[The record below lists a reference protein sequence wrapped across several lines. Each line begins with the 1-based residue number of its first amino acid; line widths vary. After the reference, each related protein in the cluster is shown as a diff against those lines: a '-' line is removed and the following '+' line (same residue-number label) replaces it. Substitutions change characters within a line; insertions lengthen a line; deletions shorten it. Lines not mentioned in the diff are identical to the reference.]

1 MIDLFEKKKM
11 NEFSKKVKSVFNL
24 MTISRKFNIIGSSAL
39 KNIRYSNDY
48 DLNELYSKQL
58 NTQEALTTITKM
70 FQAKFVE
77 ANKDPTLFITD
88 FKCGIDKDG
97 EPLRWNK
104 VDMAKGYK
112 TMNNGETISFSSAL
126 LLRSVTKLDVVKILD
141 GVFTE
146 FSDNYYIKLGNK
158 ANFDPLETE
167 NENMKHSLEQSFHE
181 YYYEQNNLFKG
192 LKRSFS
198 YFLFDGE
205 KKNKATLTKLM
216 NFFNSPIGK
225 IYQAKSNIGTIVL
238 LIENVSEFR
247 EPSIAD
253 VKKNIQ
259 IVKSKLAEF
268 PFKNVER
275 HLDSA
280 LKSSSLKLCM
290 GHISQAE
297 TGLKEIVNR
306 STEEFVYR
314 NPKVILH

>member
-1 MIDLFEKKKM
+1 MLDLFEKKDVSK
-11 NEFSKKVKSVFNL
+11 FSKKIKAVFNL
-24 MTISRKFNIIGSSAL
+24 MTISRKFNIIGSSSL
-39 KNIRYSNDY
+39 KNIRYVNDF
-48 DLNELYSKQL
+48 DLNELYSKQM
-58 NTQEALTTITKM
+58 NTQEALDTIYKM
-70 FQAKFVE
+70 FVAKFVE
-77 ANKDPTLFITD
+77 ADKDPTLFITD
-88 FKCGIDKDG
+88 FKCGHDKDG

-112 TMNNGETISFSSAL
+112 TMNNGETISFLTAL
-126 LLRSVTKLDVVKILD
+126 LLKGDTKLDVVKILD

-167 NENMKHSLEQSFHE
+167 NENLKHSLEQSFHE
-181 YYYEQNNLFKG
+181 YYYEENNLFKG

-205 KKNKATLTKLM
+205 KKNNATLTKLM
-216 NFFNSPIGK
+216 DFFNSPVGK
-225 IYQAKSNIGTIVL
+225 IYQAKSNIGTIIL
-238 LIENVSEFR
+238 IIENVSKFR

-253 VKKNIQ
+253 VKKNIL

-268 PFKNVER
+268 SFKNVER

-280 LKSSSLKLCM
+280 LKSSSLKLCLK
-290 GHISQAE
+290 HLNQAE

-306 STEEFVYR
+306 STEDFVYR
-314 NPKVILH
+314 NPKVLLH

>member
-1 MIDLFEKKKM
+1 MIDLFERKKM

-58 NTQEALTTITKM
+58 NTQEALNTITKM

-77 ANKDPTLFITD
+77 ADKDPTLFITD

-104 VDMAKGYK
+104 TDMSKGYK
-112 TMNNGETISFSSAL
+112 IMNNGEKISFQSAL
-126 LLRSVTKLDVVKILD
+126 LLKGDTKLDVVKNLD

-158 ANFDPLETE
+158 SNFDPAGTE
-167 NENMKHSLEQSFHE
+167 NENMKYSLEQSFHE

-205 KKNKATLTKLM
+205 KKNSATLTKLM
-216 NFFNSPIGK
+216 DFFNSSVGK
-225 IYQAKSNIGTIVL
+225 IYQAKSNIATIVL
-238 LIENVSEFR
+238 LIENVSKFR
-247 EPSIAD
+247 EPSVAD

-268 PFKNVER
+268 SLKNVER

-280 LKSSSLKLCM
+280 LKSSSLKLCLA
-290 GHISQAE
+290 HLTQAE

-306 STEEFVYR
+306 TTEEFVYR
-314 NPKVILH
+314 NPKVLLH

>member
-58 NTQEALTTITKM
+58 NTQEALTTIQKM

-77 ANKDPTLFITD
+77 ADKDPTLFITD
-88 FKCGIDKDG
+88 FKCGHDKDG

-104 VDMAKGYK
+104 FNMAKGYK
-112 TMNNGETISFSSAL
+112 IMNNGEKISFQSAL
-126 LLRSVTKLDVVKILD
+126 LLKGDTKLDVVKNLD
-141 GVFTE
+141 GIFTE
-146 FSDNYYIKLGNK
+146 FSDNYYIKLGNNS
-158 ANFDPLETE
+158 NFDPAETE
-167 NENMKHSLEQSFHE
+167 NENMKHSLEQSFHD

-205 KKNKATLTKLM
+205 KKNSATLIKLM
-216 NFFNSPIGK
+216 DFFNSPVGK
-225 IYQAKSNIGTIVL
+225 IYQAKSNIATIVL
-238 LIENVSEFR
+238 LIENVSKFR
-247 EPSIAD
+247 EPSVAD

-259 IVKSKLAEF
+259 IVKTKLAEF
-268 PFKNVER
+268 SFKNIEK

-280 LKSSSLKLCM
+280 LKSSTLKLCL
-290 GHISQAE
+290 GHLNQVE
-297 TGLKEIVNR
+297 NGLKEIVNR